1 MVLYYYEDIMK
12 ISNSDLSE
20 FNINIENFLIKYIEI
35 EKNDKYEPVFSQTSK
50 YKSFP
55 INGNISRKNFLNNN
69 QWKKKNE
76 PLKMELKLSFNKLSL
91 TNYETIKNDI
101 INLLKKKDNNI
112 KYFMNELFDKIF
124 FDEQISEMY
133 MNLCNDVWIQKDLL
147 TNIINIKKYKS
158 KFYYIYKNKKSQEFS
173 NKSELIEHAYKL
185 EIFKDFIIEEFNK
198 EFNKR
203 SIYIENIKNTTDED
217 KIFFLKKKIFGTIEF
232 MGLLHKHNHISD
244 KYICFIIDELIKSNN
259 LIELDSFIKLWKII
273 DKDKF
278 RQYDEK
284 INKIIEEIDD
294 ERIICLLKTSFEKN
308 EQTNVNDI
316 NYINKE
322 LIDFK
327 KHFNI
332 LLTANKFNNIKKEV
346 LLNELINNI
355 ADSFTTKMCE
365 LTLYMYKDKEFI
377 NKKIDE
383 IEIDDIDMPFANKNI
398 DLFKNFLK
406 NN

>member
-1 MVLYYYEDIMK
+1 MVLYHYEDIIK

-20 FNINIENFLIKYIEI
+20 FNINVDDFLNKYIEI

-55 INGNISRKNFLNNN
+55 TSGNISRKNFLNNN

-76 PLKMELKLSFNKLSL
+76 PLKKELKLSFNKLSL
-91 TNYETIKNDI
+91 TNYETVKNDI

-133 MNLCNDVWIQKDLL
+133 IKLCRDVWVEKDLIP
-147 TNIINIKKYKS
+147 NIIKIKKNDS
-158 KFYYIYKNKKSQEFS
+158 KFYYIYNNNKSKEFS
-173 NKSELIEHAYKL
+173 NESELIEYAYKL
-185 EIFKDFIIEEFNK
+185 EIFKDFIIKEFNK
-198 EFNKR
+198 EFHKR
-203 SIYIENIKNTTDED
+203 SIYIQNIKNTSDEE

-232 MGLLHKHNHISD
+232 FGLLHKQNHISD
-244 KYICFIIDELIKSNN
+244 KYLCSIIDELIKNNN

-273 DKDKF
+273 DKEKF
-278 RQYDEK
+278 KQYNEK

-294 ERIICLLKTSFEKN
+294 ERIICLLKTFFE
-308 EQTNVNDI
+308 EEEIEPSINDI

-327 KHFNI
+327 KNYKI
-332 LLTANKFNNIKKEV
+332 EITVSKLNNINKDV

-355 ADSFTTKMCE
+355 ADSFTTRMCE
-365 LTLYMYKDKEFI
+365 LVVYMYKDKESV

-383 IEIDDIDMPFANKNI
+383 IEIDDIDMPFATKNI
-398 DLFKNFLK
+398 DLFKN
-406 NN
+406 